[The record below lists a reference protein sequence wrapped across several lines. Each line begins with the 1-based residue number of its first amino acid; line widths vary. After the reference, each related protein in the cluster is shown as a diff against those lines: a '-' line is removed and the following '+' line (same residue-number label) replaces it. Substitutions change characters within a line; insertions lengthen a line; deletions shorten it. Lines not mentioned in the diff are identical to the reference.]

1 MTVFE
6 KNVAAL
12 AARIPDGAKIALPPD
27 YSYCA
32 NALVRAL
39 VRRRAKGLHL
49 VGVPAFGYQGDLL
62 IGAGCVDTVETA
74 AVTMGEYGL
83 APRFTAAVKAGELRL
98 LDATCPAI
106 HAGLQAAERGAP
118 FSVMRGLI
126 GSDILARRP
135 DWRVID
141 NPFAAQQGIE
151 GRDPVVAIPALKPDV
166 TVFHAPKA
174 DRFGNVFIGVRREC
188 MVMAHAA
195 SQAVITVE
203 RIVDGNLLDDVE
215 TAAGTIPS
223 LYITALAEV
232 ARGAWPQALPGNQG
246 YAADAVHL
254 RDYARQA
261 KSAEGFQAYLDA
273 HVLEPLAEPA
283 LS

>member
-1 MTVFE
+1 LTDFE
-6 KNVAAL
+6 TDIDRL
-12 AARIPDGAKIALPPD
+12 ADRIPDGAKIALPPD

-39 VRRRAKGLHL
+39 IRRRARELHL
-49 VGVPAFGYQGDLL
+49 IGVPAFGYQGDLM

-83 APRFTAAVKAGELRL
+83 APRFTAAAKAGALRL

-141 NPFAAQQGIE
+141 NPFAADQGID
-151 GRDPVVAIPALKPDV
+151 GRDPVVAIPALRPDV
-166 TVFHAPKA
+166 TVFHAPLA
-174 DRFGNVFIGVRREC
+174 DRAGNVFVGVRREC

-195 SQAVITVE
+195 RAAVVTVE
-203 RIVDGNLLDDVE
+203 RIVDGDLLADPARAGATLPGLYV
-215 TAAGTIPS
+215 TAVMA
-223 LYITALAEV
+223 V
-232 ARGAWPQALPGNQG
+232 AHGAWPQALPGENG
-246 YAADAVHL
+246 YAADADHL
-254 RDYARQA
+254 RAYVDAARTD
-261 KSAEGFQAYLDA
+261 EGFRSYLDRY
-273 HVLEPLAEPA
+273 VLADARVPA
-283 LS
+283 